1 MEKRS
6 VTSKIRSEL
15 RVADETESFHFQDN
29 VHVEAVI
36 QAVNKICLMGDLRKH
51 EIIILMAKIRRLR
64 FI

>member
-29 VHVEAVI
+29 VHVEAVHTSSE
-36 QAVNKICLMGDLRKH
+36 QNMFDG
-51 EIIILMAKIRRLR
+51 
-64 FI
+64 

>member
-29 VHVEAVI
+29 VHVEAV
-36 QAVNKICLMGDLRKH
+36 H
-51 EIIILMAKIRRLR
+51 TSSE
-64 FI
+64 